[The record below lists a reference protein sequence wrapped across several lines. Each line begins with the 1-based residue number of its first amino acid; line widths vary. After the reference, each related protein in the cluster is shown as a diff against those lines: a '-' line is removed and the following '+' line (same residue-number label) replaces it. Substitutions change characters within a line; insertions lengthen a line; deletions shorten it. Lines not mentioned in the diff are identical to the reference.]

1 MLGLIRLYSW
11 FLENLLKY
19 PDFFVPQAA
28 LAPAWSATTER
39 GSSRPCRRLGGL
51 GQSCPGD
58 EDHPVV
64 GSASEFFITFN
75 KWNILEPLCQA
86 TQLVELDREVA
97 TGLRKLET
105 EDLSI
110 DKRGQEEEQTKDTD
124 TIGNACENMTTE
136 IPDEKKD

>member
-1 MLGLIRLYSW
+1 M
-11 FLENLLKY
+11 
-19 PDFFVPQAA
+19 
-28 LAPAWSATTER
+28 
-39 GSSRPCRRLGGL
+39 
-51 GQSCPGD
+51 
-58 EDHPVV
+58 V

-105 EDLSI
+105 EDLST
-110 DKRGQEEEQTKDTD
+110 DKRGQEEEQTKDNE
-124 TIGNACENMTTE
+124 TIGNARENLTTE